1 MTNSHKPLSRCLA
14 FFTSLRSFWLAFVLV
29 TQALLST
36 SAFAQGSPFTCDVV
50 FYQVRNPNSS
60 LTTQSQ
66 IFGYLN
72 INSSTTPSPV
82 YGTPPVGRLNALGY
96 NPVDNYM
103 YALEA
108 GAGVPRL
115 YRLGQSGYQLVGDIL
130 DNTGAAITGFTPTAG
145 AFDAAGRYYF
155 AGQGT
160 SPSGVTVSL
169 APAAIFRID
178 RIPTT
183 GNMTAAMR
191 YNLNPQSVMNV
202 GDFDFNGAGGPA
214 GLLLGAS
221 RQVPYGNIPTM
232 HRITLQ
238 PAASGTVGTASVVT
252 ATIAGATFGGIG
264 SAFWDA
270 FASKFYVFDNDAS
283 TFWEILNPVVG
294 SPSAI
299 SVTVPAPLAPFDAN
313 TNPTD
318 GTSCPISG
326 VRRADLQIE
335 KNDFNTTVAT
345 NQVVAYNITVTNAGP
360 YPANYSVVSDPA
372 QPGLQKLSVTCS
384 APGGPPSAVCP
395 ATLSTTTFETGVQI
409 ITFPPGTQLVF
420 TVNALT
426 TATTGVVT
434 NVAIVTP
441 GIDTIEINSSNN
453 RATDTNTISGA
464 AATVISAAS
473 ICPANTTE
481 STTNRILNGIF
492 NSPTPFSTGA
502 AFTGANNT
510 FQSTSATT
518 TSFVATQ
525 SGQRV
530 YTPSYVIVQNPFF
543 GDPGRS
549 VVGGNNWLLVN
560 GKGGGGNFSAW
571 QQAVSLQT
579 GVVYQYMYYV
589 SNAVQPGGTSTIAPI
604 VRAQLTT
611 GTGTVAI
618 GTSTTTIGTETLAPG
633 DTWRLVQGTFT
644 VATAGTV
651 TLSIADFT
659 AVNAAELGDVWGLS
673 GITLRSCDPVANV
686 RITKTD
692 NRSTI
697 AAGATNVY
705 TVTISNLSPSVTATT
720 ALFTDPAVPNF
731 IKGGITC
738 TPSGLSQCTTP
749 TASITVLNVE
759 GAGLTIPLIAPNSTV
774 TFVISG
780 TVTGAPGS
788 TITNIATVAAI
799 GFIDSDPTNNE
810 ATDVTGITGNVN
822 LSITKTNTVTALVA
836 GTTTSYVITLTNTG
850 PSNLVNG
857 IFKDTPSAGLQCTSI
872 TCAATGPALCPNP
885 GVAAGEL
892 SIANITSAGGVII
905 PSMIPT
911 SSLRFTV
918 NCNVTATGVP

>member
-1 MTNSHKPLSRCLA
+1 MLMLVA
-14 FFTSLRSFWLAFVLV
+14 VAAMFVQPV
-29 TQALLST
+29 W
-36 SAFAQGSPFTCDVV
+36 AQGAPFTCDVV
-50 FYQVRNPNSS
+50 FYQVRNPNSA

-66 IFGYLN
+66 IFSYST
-72 INSSTTPSPV
+72 INGSTSPNAV

-103 YALEA
+103 YAIDSS
-108 GAGVPRL
+108 GAANPPQL
-115 YRLGQSGYQLVGDIL
+115 YRIGQGGYQLVGQIF
-130 DNTGAAITGFTPTAG
+130 DNTGAALTGFNPTAA
-145 AFDAAGRYYF
+145 AFDAAGRFYF

-160 SPSGVTVSL
+160 TNGVGSSL
-169 APAAIFRID
+169 APNAIFRVD
-178 RIPTT
+178 SIPST
-183 GNMTAAMR
+183 GNMTAAQR
-191 YNLNPQSVMNV
+191 YNFDVPNVMNV

-221 RQVPYGNIPTM
+221 SQATYGNIRTM

-238 PAASGTVGTASVVT
+238 PAVSGTVGTASVAT
-252 ATIAGATFGGIG
+252 ATIANAAFGGIG

-270 FASKFYVFDNDAS
+270 FSSRFYVFDNDAS
-283 TFWEILNPVVG
+283 TFWEIQNPVTG
-294 SPSAI
+294 SPSAV
-299 SVTVPAPLAPFDAN
+299 SVTVPAPAAPFTTN

-326 VRRADLQIE
+326 VRRADLIIE

-372 QPGLQKLSVTCS
+372 QPGLQKLSVSCS

-395 ATLSTTTFETGVQI
+395 ATLSTSTFETGVSVLF
-409 ITFPPGTQLVF
+409 FPPGTQLVF
-420 TVNALT
+420 TVNALVT
-426 TATTGVVT
+426 PTTGLVT

-441 GIDTIEINSSNN
+441 GIDTTEINSTNN

-464 AATVISAAS
+464 AAVVVSSPS

-502 AFTGANNT
+502 LFTGANNT

-518 TSFVATQ
+518 QSFVATQ

-530 YTPSYVIVQNPFF
+530 YTPSYTIAQNPFV

-560 GKGGGGNFSAW
+560 GKGGGGDYAAW
-571 QQAVSLQT
+571 RQAVSLQA

-589 SNAVQPGGTSTIAPI
+589 SNAVQPGGTSTIVPL

-611 GTGTVAI
+611 GTGTFSL
-618 GTSTTTIGTETLAPG
+618 GTSTTVVSTETVSPG
-633 DTWRLVQGTFT
+633 DRWTLVQGTFT
-644 VATAGTV
+644 VASAGTV
-651 TLSIADFT
+651 TLSIADLT
-659 AVNAAELGDVWGLS
+659 AANAAELGDVWGLS

-686 RITKTD
+686 RVQKTD
-692 NRSTI
+692 NRTTI
-697 AAGATNVY
+697 ASGAANVY
-705 TVTISNLSPSVTATT
+705 TVTISNLSASVTATT
-720 ALFTDPAVPNF
+720 AQFSDPAVSNF
-731 IKGGITC
+731 IKGSISC
-738 TPSGLSQCTTP
+738 IASGLSQCPTP

-759 GAGLTIPLIAPNSTV
+759 GAGLTIPRIAPSSTV
-774 TFVISG
+774 TFVIGG

-788 TITNIATVAAI
+788 TITNIATVAAV

-822 LSITKTNTVTALVA
+822 LSITKTNTVTSLIA
-836 GTTTSYVITLTNTG
+836 GSTTSYSITITNTG

-857 IFKDTPSAGLQCTSI
+857 VFRDTPSSGLQCTSI
-872 TCAATGPALCPNP
+872 TCAASGPALCPNP
-885 GVAAGEL
+885 GSGAGEL
-892 SIANITSAGGVII
+892 SIANMSSGSGVLI